1 MTTPL
6 GSPAVMFAFDS
17 FANGGIDLEDLASEL
32 YEIASEHTSAIG
44 DALALLDHHHRLGA
58 LSADDVQRLTAELE
72 RAARE
77 APATGPSE
85 LSAYVSQRLG
95 VDAQSKPAG
104 ASNPTIGHT
113 VSMPSELRESVEPT
127 RWDAIE
133 PNVTFDET
141 RAFEPDFT
149 DVSSKHVIPRSEPS
163 IPPAIEA
170 LRPRSDVS
178 LPFEPV
184 ATYSAHP
191 VQPAPRVEPSQ
202 PRQPVEAAPHRP
214 VGPGTVLRNR
224 YVLDRELGSGGMGT
238 VYRALDRNRLGLPE
252 EIRCIAVKVLHAE
265 LAARPDALQTLRQE
279 FYQAQSLSHPGIVN
293 VFDFDQDAHVHFM
306 TMELLD
312 GELLSDLLGRIQPN
326 RLRRDVAM
334 RLLRDLGLAVAYAHE
349 HGVLHRDL
357 KPGNVMV
364 SRQGDVRVLDFGLGR
379 FHLREPWI
387 SESGSS
393 FDAATP
399 TYSSCERLAG
409 KYPDS
414 RDDVFSFAC
423 IAYEI
428 LAGRH
433 PFGRKSARDA
443 REAGLKPRRI
453 GALTV
458 RQWRT
463 LKQGLAWD
471 RDDRPGTIYEMLV
484 GLGLT
489 ERLPATTGT
498 ASSAGPQEQLPWQR
512 TAATGLTA
520 IVAAIA
526 MAFAAWALYQQRDG
540 IAAVFGS
547 LGAERSSAATSETT
561 PAQAA
566 MAPDTTALQPEAVP
580 PDPSP
585 VSNDGGS
592 AVAGGVVG
600 VVTSGVAAAGDKAA
614 APMTAA
620 DSAAEAP
627 PPTVA
632 LADDASAAGTASS
645 AAAATRSPSPTSSS
659 PTDATAGAAPT
670 TSTSAI
676 PGTLSLTNGNVSVS
690 ESAAT
695 ARLTVRRSGGSAG
708 TVSFTWHT
716 VDDSAVG
723 GADYAPMTSARET
736 LRPGQTSV
744 NLLIPLVGD
753 SVHEQTKLFDV
764 VIDDFTGGAK
774 RGAITRATVA
784 IVDDD

>member
-17 FANGGIDLEDLASEL
+17 FANGAIDLEDLASEL

-44 DALALLDHHHRLGA
+44 DALALLDHHHRLGT
-58 LSADDVQRLTAELE
+58 LSLDDVERLTSELE

-95 VDAQSKPAG
+95 VEAESKQ
-104 ASNPTIGHT
+104 ASAESPRVGHT
-113 VSMPSELRESVEPT
+113 VSMPSELREPGDAT
-127 RWDAIE
+127 QWDAVE

-141 RAFEPDFT
+141 RAFEPDFR
-149 DVSSKHVIPRSEPS
+149 DVSSEDIILRSEPS
-163 IPPAIEA
+163 VPPAAEVF
-170 LRPRSDVS
+170 RPRSDPSVPS
-178 LPFEPV
+178 FEPV
-184 ATYSAHP
+184 PAESAA
-191 VQPAPRVEPSQ
+191 PARTAARVETLH
-202 PRQPVEAAPHRP
+202 PRQPVVSAPSRP

-224 YVLDRELGSGGMGT
+224 YVLERELGSGGMGT

-293 VFDFDQDAHVHFM
+293 VFDFDQDAHIHFM

-364 SRQGDVRVLDFGLGR
+364 SRRGDVRVLDFGLGR

-423 IAYEI
+423 IAYEV

-443 REAGLKPRRI
+443 REASLKPRRI
-453 GALTV
+453 GGLTG

-471 RDDRPGTIYEMLV
+471 REDRPGTIFETLV

-489 ERLPATTGT
+489 SDVPA
-498 ASSAGPQEQLPWQR
+498 SATVPEEQRPWQR
-512 TAATGLTA
+512 TAATAITA
-520 IVAAIA
+520 LVALIA
-526 MAFAAWALYQQRDG
+526 VGFAAWTLHQQRDR
-540 IAAVFGS
+540 IEAA
-547 LGAERSSAATSETT
+547 LGSAAAAQPAAAKESPST
-561 PAQAA
+561 PNPAA
-566 MAPDTTALQPEAVP
+566 PSDTGASPPAAAPSAAPPSRIEGDDVGAGPGAVL
-580 PDPSP
+580 
-585 VSNDGGS
+585 
-592 AVAGGVVG
+592 G
-600 VVTSGVAAAGDKAA
+600 VVTSGVAASEDRAATPNTDSAAA
-614 APMTAA
+614 AP
-620 DSAAEAP
+620 P
-627 PPTVA
+627 PKVA
-632 LADDASAAGTASS
+632 LADDAGTGAASS
-645 AAAATRSPSPTSSS
+645 VAAAPSVHAATEPV
-659 PTDATAGAAPT
+659 
-670 TSTSAI
+670 STS
-676 PGTLSLTNGNVSVS
+676 PGQLSFTVGSLPVS

-695 ARLTVRRSGGSAG
+695 ARLTVRRTGGSAG

-723 GADYAPMTSARET
+723 GADYASMTSARET
-736 LRPGQTSV
+736 LGPGQTSV
-744 NLLIPLVGD
+744 NVLIPLVGD
-753 SVHEQTKLFDV
+753 SVHEPTRLFDV
-764 VIDDFTGGAK
+764 VMDDFTGGAK